1 MTVLK
6 AEDFKSEAQ
15 KTPQG
20 QMLINEIRSLI
31 GDWGYSEVILTV
43 AKLAYEDRNQAEKEE
58 DHHAKSSYGNLVYKL
73 LKAVQEHEL

>member
-20 QMLINEIRSLI
+20 QMLINDIREII
-31 GDWGYSEVILTV
+31 GAWGYSEVILTV
-43 AKLAYEDRNQAEKEE
+43 ARLAYEDRNQAEKEE
-58 DHHAKSSYGNLVYKL
+58 DHFAKSAYGNLAFKL
-73 LKAVQEHEL
+73 LKAYQEHEI